1 MAFDRK
7 IYISEYDYPLPD
19 VRIAQYPLEQRD
31 GSKLA
36 VLRNGKISEDIF
48 SNVASYLPQNSLI
61 LFNETRVIH
70 ARLHFVK
77 DTGARIEVFCLE
89 PLAPV
94 EIQQVF
100 TARQQCEWKC
110 MVGNAKRWKEN
121 ESIKLEFLI
130 GKEHAILK
138 ATIISRYADW
148 FHIRFEWEP
157 SVLSFSEVLEHAGKV
172 PLPPYIHRDSTE
184 ADDARYQSIFA
195 RNEGSVAAPTA
206 SLHFTNAVI
215 DSLKA
220 KNIQSQKITLH
231 VGAGT
236 FKPVSTEVVIDHQM
250 HSEKIIIPL
259 SVIEYLYKNT
269 DQFKTLVGT
278 TTVRSIESLYWQ
290 GLKWIEK
297 KAASPELDVRQ
308 WDPYEIDF
316 SEKISVKASL
326 EKILETL
333 DLFGVDALKGS
344 TSLMIAPGYEYRFA
358 NAMITNFHQ
367 PKSTLLLLVAAFIG
381 EQWKDIYR
389 FALENDFRFLSY
401 GDSCLF
407 IPSK

>member
-19 VRIAQYPLEQRD
+19 ERIAQFPLQQRD
-31 GSKLA
+31 LSKLTI
-36 VLRNGKISEDIF
+36 LKEGKISEDIF
-48 SNVASYLPQNSLI
+48 SNIATHLPENSLI

-77 DTGARIEVFCLE
+77 ETGARIEVFCLE
-89 PLAPV
+89 PMVPV

-110 MVGNAKRWKEN
+110 LVGNAKRWKEHETIN
-121 ESIKLEFLI
+121 LQFATGNTPAVLNASII
-130 GKEHAILK
+130 ARN
-138 ATIISRYADW
+138 TDW

-157 SVLSFSEVLEHAGKV
+157 AEMSFSEVLEHAGKV
-172 PLPPYIHRDSTE
+172 PLPPYIHRDATQ
-184 ADDARYQSIFA
+184 ADDNRYQSIFA

-206 SLHFTNAVI
+206 SLHFTDSVME
-215 DSLKA
+215 SLKA
-220 KNIQSQKITLH
+220 RNILSQKITLH

-236 FKPVSTEVVIDHQM
+236 FKPVSTDVVNDHQM
-250 HSEKIIIPL
+250 HSEKIIIPRA
-259 SVIEYLYKNT
+259 VIEYLYVNT
-269 DQFKTLVGT
+269 GQFKTLVGT
-278 TTVRSIESLYWQ
+278 TTVRSIESIYWQ

-297 KAASPELDVRQ
+297 KAVSPELDVRQ
-308 WDPYEIDF
+308 WDPYETHF
-316 SEKISVKASL
+316 SGKISVKESL
-326 EKILETL
+326 SKILETL

-344 TSLMIAPGYEYRFA
+344 TSLMIAPGFEYRFA
-358 NAMITNFHQ
+358 NAIITNFHQ

-381 EQWKDIYR
+381 EKWKDVYQY
-389 FALENDFRFLSY
+389 ALDNDFRFLSY

-407 IPSK
+407 IP